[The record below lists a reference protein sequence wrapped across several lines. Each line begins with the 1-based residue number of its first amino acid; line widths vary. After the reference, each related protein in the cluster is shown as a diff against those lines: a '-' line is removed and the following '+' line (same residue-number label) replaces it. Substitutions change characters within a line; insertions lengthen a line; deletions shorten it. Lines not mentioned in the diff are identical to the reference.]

1 MLQVWIILILSWVII
16 IIWPAIIA
24 YILRFILLFFWISMV
39 SASAIFT
46 KNKKNNSENN
56 YVKFWKYKIYKD

>member
-1 MLQVWIILILSWVII
+1 MLQIGIILILSGIII

-24 YILRFILLFFWISMV
+24 YILRFILLFFGISMI

-46 KNKKNNSENN
+46 KKKKNNSENN
-56 YVKFWKYKIYKD
+56 YVKFGNYKIYKD